1 MMVTIIVT
9 ISVSIIIATVLQF
22 EILLTK
28 KEMVPIWRVIEK
40 KTCKLIA
47 TYFKINLKPFHKC
60 GQYPLFDVPAK
71 GAWCD
76 SL

>member
-28 KEMVPIWRVIEK
+28 KEMVSIWRVIEK
-40 KTCKLIA
+40 KHA
-47 TYFKINLKPFHKC
+47 N
-60 GQYPLFDVPAK
+60 
-71 GAWCD
+71 
-76 SL
+76 